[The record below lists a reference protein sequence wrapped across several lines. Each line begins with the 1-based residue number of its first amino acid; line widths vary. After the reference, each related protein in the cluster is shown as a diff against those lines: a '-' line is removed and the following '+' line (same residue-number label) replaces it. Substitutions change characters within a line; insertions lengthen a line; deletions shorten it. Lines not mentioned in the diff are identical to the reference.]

1 VLPIFFPGF
10 RFEHPI
16 SGQQMRL
23 GGLSYLWAGL
33 LGPIYVLTFRRGGIL
48 KTLAIS
54 IGYGIALVG
63 VVGASTYVS
72 SVDALLM
79 LMVLIPAVILSHG
92 RAILFVVKEVFAR
105 RGWMVIRD

>member
-1 VLPIFFPGF
+1 MLPIVFPGF

-16 SGQQMRL
+16 NGRQMRL

-33 LGPIYVLTFRRGGIL
+33 LGPIYVLSFRRGGVL
-48 KTLAIS
+48 KAFAIG
-54 IGYGIALVG
+54 IGYGIALIG

-79 LMVLIPAVILSHG
+79 LMVLIPSVILSHG
-92 RAILFVVKEVFAR
+92 RAILFTVKEVFAR
-105 RGWMVIRD
+105 RGWMVTRD